1 MKNKMTSHDYSNAL
15 YTAGMVHSEKSIR
28 RLAILQYDLFQ
39 PYRKYVIMAA
49 GAAMIVFGFFGGL
62 NLQGAGVCVFLGCLC
77 LWFSKAPAQVTANR
91 MVEAIRGKYP
101 RTELYFREEGVA
113 VTDGKDWFRMDYEM
127 IQRVVEDK
135 EFYYLWL
142 TRATSY
148 MIDKTTVEPAD
159 QKAFKAFLEQKTG
172 LLTEAPPTLL
182 RFNLGA
188 VLRRVKNAKAR
199 KSREG

>member
-1 MKNKMTSHDYSNAL
+1 MKKTASHGYDNAL
-15 YTAGMVHSEKSIR
+15 YTAYMIHNEKSIR

-39 PYRKYVIMAA
+39 PYRKYVILLA
-49 GAAMIVFGFFGGL
+49 GFAMILFGFFGGL

-91 MVEAIRGKYP
+91 MVEAVNGKYP
-101 RTELYFREEGVA
+101 HTEMYFREEEVA
-113 VTDGKDWFRMDYEM
+113 VTDGSKWFYMPYSL
-127 IQRVVEDK
+127 IQRVVQDK

-159 QKAFKAFLEQKTG
+159 LKAFQTFLEGKTG
-172 LLTEAPPTLL
+172 LLTENAPSLFRL
-182 RFNLGA
+182 NLGA
-188 VLRRVKNAKAR
+188 VIRRAKNARAR
-199 KSREG
+199 KSRED

>member
-1 MKNKMTSHDYSNAL
+1 MKKIASHDYSNAL
-15 YTAGMVHSEKSIR
+15 YTAGMVHNEKSIR

-39 PYRKYVIMAA
+39 PYRKYVILLA
-49 GAAMIVFGFFGGL
+49 GFAMILFGFFGGL

-101 RTELYFREEGVA
+101 HTELYFREEEVA
-113 VTDGKDWFRMDYEM
+113 VTDGKDWFYMPYGM
-127 IQRVVEDK
+127 IQRVIEDK
-135 EFYYLWL
+135 EYYYLWL

-148 MIDKTTVEPAD
+148 MIDKSTVAPAD
-159 QKAFKAFLEQKTG
+159 QKAFKAFLEAQTG

-182 RFNLGA
+182 RFNMGA
-188 VLRRVKNAKAR
+188 LRRRVKNAKAR
-199 KSREG
+199 KNRES

>member
-1 MKNKMTSHDYSNAL
+1 MKNKPASHDYANAV
-15 YTAGMVHSEKSIR
+15 YTAGMVHNEKSIR
-28 RLAILQYDLFQ
+28 RLAVLQYDLFQ
-39 PYRKYVIMAA
+39 PYRKYVILAA
-49 GAAMIVFGFFGGL
+49 GAAMIVFGVFGGL

-101 RTELYFREEGVA
+101 RTELYFREEEVA
-113 VTDGKDWFRMDYEM
+113 VTDGKDWFYMDYEV

-135 EFYYLWL
+135 GYFYLWL
-142 TRATSY
+142 SHATSY
-148 MIDKTTVEPAD
+148 MVDKATLEPAD
-159 QKAFKAFLEQKTG
+159 QKAFKAFLEAKTG

-188 VLRRVKNAKAR
+188 LRRRVRNAKAR
-199 KSREG
+199 KD

>member
-1 MKNKMTSHDYSNAL
+1 MKKIASHDYSNAL
-15 YTAGMVHSEKSIR
+15 YTAGMVHNEKSIR

-39 PYRKYVIMAA
+39 PYRKYVILLA
-49 GAAMIVFGFFGGL
+49 GFAMILFGFFGGL

-101 RTELYFREEGVA
+101 HTELYFREDEVA
-113 VTDGKDWFRMDYEM
+113 VTDGKDWFYMPYGM
-127 IQRVVEDK
+127 IQRVVQDK
-135 EFYYLWL
+135 EYYYLWL

-148 MIDKTTVEPAD
+148 MIDKSTVAPAD
-159 QKAFKAFLEQKTG
+159 LKAFQKFLEEKTG
-172 LLTEAPPTLL
+172 LLAENPPTLL

-188 VLRRVKNAKAR
+188 VIRRVKNAKAR
-199 KSREG
+199 KNQES

>member
-1 MKNKMTSHDYSNAL
+1 MKNKPASHDYSNAL
-15 YTAGMVHSEKSIR
+15 YTAGMVHNEKSIR

-39 PYRKYVIMAA
+39 PYRKYVILAV
-49 GAAMIVFGFFGGL
+49 GFAMILFGFFGGL

-91 MVEAIRGKYP
+91 MVEAIGGKYP
-101 RTELYFREEGVA
+101 RSELYFREEEVA
-113 VTDGKDWFRMDYEM
+113 VTDGKEWFYMPYGM
-127 IQRVVEDK
+127 IQRVIEDK
-135 EFYYLWL
+135 EYIYLWL

-148 MIDKTTVEPAD
+148 MIDKATLEPAD
-159 QKAFKAFLEQKTG
+159 QKAFKAFLEARTS
-172 LLTEAPPTLL
+172 LLTENTPSLF

-188 VLRRVKNAKAR
+188 VRRRVKNAKAR

>member
-1 MKNKMTSHDYSNAL
+1 M
-15 YTAGMVHSEKSIR
+15 
-28 RLAILQYDLFQ
+28 
-39 PYRKYVIMAA
+39 
-49 GAAMIVFGFFGGL
+49 
-62 NLQGAGVCVFLGCLC
+62 
-77 LWFSKAPAQVTANR
+77 
-91 MVEAIRGKYP
+91 
-101 RTELYFREEGVA
+101 A
-113 VTDGKDWFRMDYEM
+113 VTDGKDWFYMDYEA

-135 EFYYLWL
+135 EYIYLWL

-188 VLRRVKNAKAR
+188 VLRRAKNAKAR
-199 KSREG
+199 KNREG